1 MAKDNKHKVQKEFGL
16 SSLAVNNRRTVFLLA
31 ILIAFAGMAAYVAM
45 PSENFPEIKVPTI
58 YVGTA
63 YPGNSPK
70 VIEDQLSR
78 PIEKE
83 ISTIDGLDNLQS
95 TSVQGYS
102 TVIAE
107 FDFDVSSDDALQ
119 KVKDAVDRAKSDRD
133 FPTDLPADPNVF
145 ELNFS
150 DFPIMN
156 INLSGDFSI
165 DQLKEYGEY
174 LQDEI
179 EKLPQINEVNIRG
192 VQDKELEIAIDPVK
206 AQAVKVS
213 LGDVE
218 NAIIS
223 ENVTVSGG
231 ELLVDDFRRTIRVEG
246 EFKSPEEVGNIIV
259 KQENNDLVY
268 LRDIATVR
276 FGDEESESFARE
288 FKQPV
293 VMLDV
298 TKRSG
303 KNLLEASDAIGEI
316 LEEAKKE
323 YLPENLN
330 ITITNDQS
338 DATREQV
345 SNLENSIIF
354 GVMLVV
360 LVLLFFL
367 GLRNAM
373 FVGVAIPLSMMMSF
387 LILNAMGITLNTMV
401 LFSLVLALGMLVDN
415 GIVVVENIYRL
426 MDEEGLNSIEAAKK
440 GIGEVAVPIIA
451 STATTLAA
459 FFPLA
464 IWPGIIGEFMK
475 YLPLTLI
482 IVLGSSLF
490 VALVIN
496 PVLTASYMKIED
508 KEGGLNKRK
517 AKRVGFILTAV
528 GAAISAVTHYVL
540 QGDNFAFANIFLLI
554 GLLILLNVYLLH
566 PGSIAFQNTLLPK
579 LERGYRRFLDYSLA
593 GKRPRAF
600 FAGAIVLFVLAV
612 GLMGAFT
619 PKVLFFPVNE
629 PHYVNVFI
637 SMPIGTDI
645 QRTNEVTKQVEQRV
659 LNYIQKYEEEIPSDL
674 EGVNK
679 RKNWLVKSVIAQVGQ
694 GATDPNE
701 GPSMNTTPHKGRVTV
716 SFVEFPYRRGLPTS
730 EVMEEIRAEVKG
742 FDADVQVSVDKDPAG
757 PPLEPPIYIEV
768 EGEDYNKLLATAYD
782 LREHIYRSGVQGFD
796 ELKLDVD
803 LGKPE
808 LPIEIDREKARAFNL
823 STYTIASQIRTA
835 LFGKEIST
843 FKQGE
848 DDYPINLRYLP
859 KDRYSLENL
868 LNQKITFRD
877 QSTGKIN
884 QVPISSVIKQP
895 ERTSTYSAIKRKD
908 QKRVVSIFSTVK
920 DDYNANEV
928 VNAIKASLEDFDT
941 IEAGYTYKFAGQQ
954 EDQAKELAFLSRALV
969 VAIFL
974 IFMIMVAQF
983 NSTLTPAVII
993 TAVVLSLI
1001 GVLLGLV
1008 VFQMDFVIIMTMIG
1022 IISLAGVVVNNA
1034 IVLIDYT
1041 NLIMERK
1048 RKELNL
1054 APEVRLPMKEVMNS
1068 ISEGGQT
1075 RLRPVLLTA
1084 ITTVLGL
1091 IPLAIGLNID
1101 FVGLFT
1107 SYDPA
1112 VYMGGDNVI
1121 FFGPMSWA
1129 IIFGLSF
1136 ATFLTLIIVP
1146 VMYLILN
1153 KVKFRYNIS

>member
-1 MAKDNKHKVQKEFGL
+1 MADKNKVQKEFGL
-16 SSLAVNNRRTVFLLA
+16 SSLAVNNRRTVFLLS
-31 ILIAFAGMAAYVAM
+31 ILIAVSGILAYVSM
-45 PSENFPEIKVPTI
+45 PSENFPEIKIPTI

-70 VIEDQLSR
+70 VIEDQITRAL
-78 PIEKE
+78 EQE
-83 ISTIDGLDNLQS
+83 ISTIEGLDKLSS

-107 FDFDVSSDDALQ
+107 FDFDVASSDALL
-119 KVKDAVDRAKSDRD
+119 KVKDAVDRAKSDKD

-165 DQLKEYGEY
+165 DQLKEFGEY

-192 VQDKELEIAIDPVK
+192 VQEKEVEVAIDPIK

-213 LGDVE
+213 LGDIE
-218 NAIIS
+218 NAIVS
-223 ENVTVSGG
+223 ENITMSGG
-231 ELLVDDFRRTIRVEG
+231 ELLVDNYRRTIRVEG
-246 EFKSPEEVGNIIV
+246 EFKSTREIEDIIV
-259 KQENNDLVY
+259 KQEGGDLVY
-268 LRDIATVR
+268 LKDIATVR
-276 FGDEESESFARE
+276 FGDEEAESYARE

-316 LEEAKKE
+316 LAKAKKD
-323 YLPENLN
+323 YLPASLN

-345 SNLENSIIF
+345 YNLENSIIF

-367 GLRNAM
+367 GLRNAL

-387 LILNAMGITLNTMV
+387 LILNAFGVTLNTMV

-426 MDEEGLNSIEAAKK
+426 MDEGMNRIEAAKK

-464 IWPGIIGEFMK
+464 IWPGLIGEFMK
-475 YLPLTLI
+475 FLPLTLI
-482 IVLGSSLF
+482 VVLGSSLF

-508 KEGGLNKRK
+508 NLNKKK
-517 AKRVGFILTAV
+517 AMKLGLIFTAV
-528 GAAISAVTHYVL
+528 GILLDVL
-540 QGDNFAFANIFLLI
+540 FAKVLMLDNLWFGNLFLLI
-554 GLLILLNVYLLH
+554 GLLVLLNVFLLH
-566 PGSIAFQNTLLPK
+566 PGSKAFQTKVLPR
-579 LERGYRRFLDYSLA
+579 LERGYRKFLDYALA
-593 GKRPRAF
+593 GRRPRYF
-600 FAGAIVLFVLAV
+600 LFGTFGLLIFSFVLL
-612 GLMGAFT
+612 GLFT
-619 PKVLFFPVNE
+619 PKVLFFPNNQ
-629 PHYVNVFI
+629 PHYVNVFV

-645 QRTNEVTKQVEQRV
+645 AKTNEVTKQVEQRV
-659 LNYIQKYEEEIPSDL
+659 LEYIKKYEEEVPSDI

-679 RKNWLVKSVIAQVGQ
+679 RENFLVKSVIAQVGQ

-701 GPSMNTTPHKGRVTV
+701 GPAMNNTPNKGRVTV
-716 SFVEFPYRRGLPTS
+716 SFVEFPYRRGIETS
-730 EVMEEIRAEVKG
+730 KVMEEIREEVQG
-742 FDADVQVSVDKDPAG
+742 FDADIQISVDKDPAG
-757 PPLEPPIYIEV
+757 PPLEPPISIEV
-768 EGEDYNKLLATAYD
+768 EGDNYNQLLTTAYAI
-782 LREHIYRSGVQGFD
+782 RNHIYQSGVQGFD

-823 STYTIASQIRTA
+823 STFSIASQIRTA

-843 FKQGE
+843 YKQGE
-848 DDYPINLRYLP
+848 DDYPINLRYLA
-859 KDRYSLENL
+859 KDRYNLENL

-877 QSTGKIN
+877 QTTGKIN
-884 QVPISSVIKQP
+884 QVPIAALIKEP
-895 ERTSTYSAIKRKD
+895 KRTSTYSSIKRKD
-908 QKRVVSIFSTVK
+908 QKRVVTIFSTVQ
-920 DDYNANEV
+920 DDYNPNEV
-928 VNAIKASLEDFDT
+928 VEAVKASLDNFEGLKP
-941 IEAGYTYKFAGQQ
+941 GYSFKFAGQQ
-954 EDQAKELAFLSRALV
+954 EDQAKEMAFLLQALI
-969 VAIFL
+969 VAVFL

-993 TAVVLSLI
+993 IAVVLSLI
-1001 GVLLGLV
+1001 GVFLGLV
-1008 VFQMDFVIIMTMIG
+1008 AFQMDFVIIMTMIG
-1022 IISLAGVVVNNA
+1022 IISLAGVIVNNA

-1041 NLIMERK
+1041 NLIMVRK
-1048 RKELNL
+1048 QRELGL
-1054 APEVRLPMKEVMNS
+1054 EEGEKLPLPVIIES

-1091 IPLAIGLNID
+1091 VPLAIGLNID

-1107 SYDPA
+1107 NFDPA
-1112 VYMGGDNVI
+1112 IYMGGDNVI

-1129 IIFGLSF
+1129 IIFGLTF
-1136 ATFLTLIIVP
+1136 ATFLTLVIVP
-1146 VMYLILN
+1146 VMYAILN
-1153 KVKFRYNIS
+1153 KVKLKYNID

>member
-1 MAKDNKHKVQKEFGL
+1 MTQDSSNKKNFKEFGL

-31 ILIAFAGMAAYVAM
+31 ILIAFSGLLAYVAM
-45 PSENFPEIKVPTI
+45 PSENFPEIKIPTI

-70 VIEDQLSR
+70 VIEDQITRAL
-78 PIEKE
+78 EQE
-83 ISTIDGLDNLQS
+83 ISTIEGLDKLSS

-107 FDFDVSSDDALQ
+107 FDFDVKSEDALI
-119 KVKDAVDRAKSDRD
+119 KVKDAVDRAKSDKD
-133 FPTDLPADPNVF
+133 FPNDLPADPNVF

-165 DQLKEYGEY
+165 DQLKEFGEY
-174 LQDEI
+174 LQEEI

-192 VQDKELEIAIDPVK
+192 VQDKELEIAIDPMK

-213 LGDVE
+213 LGDIE
-218 NAIIS
+218 NAIVS
-223 ENVTVSGG
+223 ENITMSGG
-231 ELLVDDFRRTIRVEG
+231 ELLVDNYRRTIRVEG
-246 EFKSPEEVGNIIV
+246 EFKSPAEIEDIIV
-259 KQENNDLVY
+259 KQEGGDLVY
-268 LRDIATVR
+268 LKDVAVVR
-276 FGDEESESFARE
+276 FGDEEAESFARE
-288 FKQPV
+288 FKNPV

-303 KNLLEASDAIGEI
+303 KNLLEASEAIGEI
-316 LEEAKKE
+316 LEIAKKE
-323 YLPENLN
+323 YLPASLN

-367 GLRNAM
+367 GLRNAI

-387 LILNAMGITLNTMV
+387 LILNAFGVTLNTMV

-426 MDEEGLNSIEAAKK
+426 MDEGMGRIEAAKK

-464 IWPGIIGEFMK
+464 IWPGLIGEFMK
-475 YLPLTLI
+475 FLPLTLI
-482 IVLGSSLF
+482 VVLGSSLF

-496 PVLTASYMKIED
+496 PVLTATYMRVETD
-508 KEGGLNKRK
+508 KLDKKKATKVGLL
-517 AKRVGFILTAV
+517 LTAI
-528 GAAISAVTHYVL
+528 GAGFDLLFLYVL
-540 QGDNFAFANIFLLI
+540 NINTLWFGNLFLLI
-554 GLLILLNVYLLH
+554 GLLILVNAHFLN
-566 PGSIAFQNTLLPK
+566 PGSIKFQKNFLPK
-579 LERGYRRFLDYSLA
+579 LEKGYRKFLDFALE
-593 GKRPRAF
+593 GKRPRKF
-600 FAGAIVLFVLAV
+600 LFGSFGLLLLSFVLLGV
-612 GLMGAFT
+612 FT
-619 PKVLFFPVNE
+619 PKVLFFPINE
-629 PHYVNVFI
+629 PHYVNVFV

-645 QRTNEVTKQVEQRV
+645 QKTNEVTKEVETRV
-659 LNYIQKYEEEIPSDL
+659 LEYIKKYEEEVPSEL
-674 EGVNK
+674 EGINK
-679 RKNWLVKSVIAQVGQ
+679 KQNWLVKSVIAQVGQ
-694 GATDPNE
+694 GASDPNE

-716 SFVEFPYRRGLPTS
+716 SFVEFPYRRGIETS
-730 EVMEEIRAEVKG
+730 NVMEEIREVVQG
-742 FDADVQVSVDKDPAG
+742 FDADVQISVDKDPAG
-757 PPLEPPIYIEV
+757 PPLDPPIYIEV
-768 EGEDYNKLLATAYD
+768 EGKEYNEILATAY
-782 LREHIYRSGVQGFD
+782 RIKNHIYNSGVKGFD
-796 ELKLDVD
+796 EIKLDVD

-848 DDYPINLRYLP
+848 DDYPINLRYLAE
-859 KDRYSLENL
+859 DRYNLENL

-877 QSTGKIN
+877 QTTGKIN
-884 QVPISSVIKQP
+884 QVPISAVIKEP
-895 ERTSTYSAIKRKD
+895 KRTSTYSSIKRKE
-908 QKRVVSIFSTVK
+908 QKRVVSLFSTVQ
-920 DDYNANEV
+920 DGYNPNEV
-928 VNAIKASLEDFDT
+928 VASIQAAMENFSDIKP
-941 IEAGYTYKFAGQQ
+941 GYSFKFAGQQ
-954 EDQAKELAFLSRALV
+954 EEQAKEMAFLLRALIIAV
-969 VAIFL
+969 FL

-1008 VFQMDFVIIMTMIG
+1008 AFQMDFVIIMTMIG

-1041 NLIMERK
+1041 NLIMDRK
-1048 RKELNL
+1048 RKEMGLK
-1054 APEVRLPMKEVMNS
+1054 EDEKLPMSVVIES

-1107 SYDPA
+1107 HFDPA

-1136 ATFLTLIIVP
+1136 ATFLTLVIVP

-1153 KVKFRYNIS
+1153 KVKYRYNID